1 MRITKRDGSSQ
12 QFLPNKILNRIKNR
26 SQGLKV
32 NPHELFQ
39 KVIPSIKDGMTTTD
53 LDELIA
59 FSSADMVTT
68 HPDYSLLGGRLLLS
82 RLSKLIDKPL
92 QPVDETYDFFGAI
105 TFLKKYSKKV
115 DGSPSELPSCMYER
129 VAKHLARDKKEYKL
143 FADEL
148 KTKRI
153 NCATP
158 IYTNAGIEGRNG
170 MISCNLTHLQEDSID
185 GIENTLTKIAYASKE
200 GAGIGLMIDNLRSKK
215 SDVTSFSAKAGG
227 IVRFAD
233 MVQSKMRFYKQ
244 GTRSGSCALY
254 LSVWHRDIMDF
265 LELTLPVGQEE
276 LRTRDLFLSVTIND
290 LFMNKLLSNESWH
303 LFCPKVLKDNGL
315 RPFEDLWGEE
325 FEAEY
330 QKAVDLGIG
339 YEISPKKI
347 WDLIIK
353 SQV

>member
-1 MRITKRDGSSQ
+1 M
-12 QFLPNKILNRIKNR
+12 
-26 SQGLKV
+26 
-32 NPHELFQ
+32 
-39 KVIPSIKDGMTTTD
+39 
-53 LDELIA
+53 
-59 FSSADMVTT
+59 
-68 HPDYSLLGGRLLLS
+68 
-82 RLSKLIDKPL
+82 
-92 QPVDETYDFFGAI
+92 
-105 TFLKKYSKKV
+105 
-115 DGSPSELPSCMYER
+115 
-129 VAKHLARDKKEYKL
+129 
-143 FADEL
+143 

-290 LFMNKLLSNESWH
+290 LFMNKLLNNESWY

-315 RPFEDLWGEE
+315 RPLEDLWGEE

-339 YEISPKKI
+339 HEISPKKI
-347 WDLIIK
+347 WDSIIK
-353 SQV
+353 SQVESGRPYVFFKDNANKEYAEKYRCN